1 VIQRRRDVA
10 KNEDLLLILGSAG
23 LGDGEPDLGE
33 KLMTAFLCMLF
44 ESEQLPARIICM
56 NSGVFLTTEGS
67 PVLELLAKFEAAG
80 CEILSCATC
89 LEYFER
95 SQALRI
101 GKPTTMRDTVSSMLS
116 FGKVLTP

>member
-1 VIQRRRDVA
+1 MA
-10 KNEDLLLILGSAG
+10 KDEDLLLILGSAG
-23 LGDGEPDLGE
+23 LGGGEPDLGE
-33 KLMTAFLCMLF
+33 KLMTAFLSMLF
-44 ESEQLPARIICM
+44 ESEKLPARIICM

-67 PVLELLAKFEAAG
+67 PVLDLLERFEAAG
-80 CEILSCATC
+80 CEILSCGTC

>member
-1 VIQRRRDVA
+1 MA
-10 KNEDLLLILGSAG
+10 KDEDLLLILGSAG

-33 KLMTAFLCMLF
+33 KLMSAFLSMLL
-44 ESEQLPARIICM
+44 ESGSLPARIICI

-67 PVLELLAKFEAAG
+67 PVLELLAKFEAGG
-80 CEILSCATC
+80 CEILSCGTC

-101 GKPTTMRDTVSSMLS
+101 GKPTTMRDTVASMLS